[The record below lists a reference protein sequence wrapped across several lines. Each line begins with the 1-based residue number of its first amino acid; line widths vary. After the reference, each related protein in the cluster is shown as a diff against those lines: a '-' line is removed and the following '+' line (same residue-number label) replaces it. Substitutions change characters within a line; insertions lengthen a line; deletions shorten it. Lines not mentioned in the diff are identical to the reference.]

1 MDLSSKEF
9 TLNFRGFEQDDP
21 ETVKRFT
28 AFCEANFA
36 LSPDTF
42 GDVNE
47 LADTVVLTHG
57 ESPEA
62 LEALAKVL
70 REIGARVDV
79 SEGCRFEESH
89 VLDGPSPQELQRLF
103 GHRNDHGSS
112 SNDGPSCPY
121 PPLGRTLYLL
131 TQSDGVF
138 DRRRLRPKTYRS
150 EARREDA
157 RQEAVSPPPRRH
169 HTLVVVSAISLCVG
183 IVALIAATILVK
195 RSPFSLDSKERRSLF
210 QSWELSEVAK
220 SDGTLEAIPAAR
232 TLSVNKR
239 SKGFTIDVKV
249 LASSRSLSISA
260 LTLTPDERFETH
272 DRSVIKKV
280 VGDPTFLTE
289 SSPGKWTGRVQLSV
303 FVEKDG
309 RESHVTIPAL
319 VSVKLRDDNTVGQ
332 AVIEVA
338 NEALRHSS
346 EYTVA
351 LGSQATSRLLTF
363 SVSDLTLS

>member
-1 MDLSSKEF
+1 MDVSGKEF
-9 TLNFRGFEQDDP
+9 TLNFHGFEQDDP

-42 GDVNE
+42 GDAND

-57 ESPEA
+57 ESHEA

-79 SEGCRFEESH
+79 SEGCRFEGSDI
-89 VLDGPSPQELQRLF
+89 LDGPSPQELHRLF
-103 GHRNDHGSS
+103 GHRNDDGSS
-112 SNDGPSCPY
+112 STDGPSCPY

-150 EARREDA
+150 EARREEA
-157 RQEAVSPPPRRH
+157 RQEAATRISRRNH
-169 HTLVVVSAISLCVG
+169 ALVVVSAISLCVG
-183 IVALIAATILVK
+183 IVALIAATVLVK
-195 RSPFSLDSKERRSLF
+195 RSPLSLDSRERHSLF
-210 QSWELSEVAK
+210 QSREVSEIPK
-220 SDGTLEAIPAAR
+220 SDGALEAIPSAR
-232 TLSVNKR
+232 TLSANKR
-239 SKGFTIDVKV
+239 GKGFTIDVKV
-249 LASSRSLSISA
+249 LASSRSLSISS
-260 LTLTPDERFETH
+260 LTLTPNDRFETQ

-289 SSPGKWTGRVQLSV
+289 FSPGEWKGRVQLSV
-303 FVEKDG
+303 FVEKEG

-319 VSVKLRDDNTVGQ
+319 VSVKVSEDNTVGR

-338 NEALRHSS
+338 NEALKNSS

-351 LGSQATSRLLTF
+351 LGSQASSRLLTF
-363 SVSDLTLS
+363 AISDLTLS